1 MASLLPIIVLAI
13 VQGITEF
20 LPISSSGHLVLTW
33 EVFEQSGVATRAGTA
48 NERLTLDVA
57 VHLGSLGAVMLYF
70 WRDVGRVAGGGIRLL
85 AGRVTDEGRLFLYLV
100 VATVPLVVAGLL
112 VNTLFGS
119 AWRSVEVVAWASLG
133 FGLLLWFADRTGL
146 TISKMEHTTFG
157 QAIVIGLAQVLAL
170 IPGTSRAGIAMTAA
184 RALGFERSDAATIS
198 MLLAIPAI
206 LGASALFGYDIY
218 KSGNVALQTDA
229 LLAALLALA
238 AALLAIAGM
247 MAWLRRA
254 TFTPFAVYRILLGGL
269 LLYLIY
275 VEGMALRLQ

>member
-33 EVFEQSGVATRAGTA
+33 EVFEQTGAASRAGTA

-70 WRDVGRVAGGGIRLL
+70 WRDVGRVARGGAWLL
-85 AGRVTDEGRLFLYLV
+85 AGRVTTEGRLFLYLV

-112 VNTLFGS
+112 VSLLFGS

-133 FGLLLWFADRTGL
+133 FGTLLWFADRTGM
-146 TISKMEHTTFG
+146 TVSKMEHTTFG
-157 QAIVIGLAQVLAL
+157 QALIIGLAQVLAL
-170 IPGTSRAGIAMTAA
+170 IPGTSRSGIAMTAA
-184 RALGFERSDAATIS
+184 RALGFERSDAAKFS

-218 KSGNVALQTDA
+218 RSGNIALQTDA
-229 LLAALLALA
+229 LLAAVLALA
-238 AALLAIAGM
+238 SAVLAIAGM

-254 TFTPFAVYRILLGGL
+254 TFAPFAIYRILLGGL
-269 LLYLIY
+269 LLYLIH
-275 VEGMALRLQ
+275 VEGMALKLQ

>member
-33 EVFEQSGVATRAGTA
+33 EAFEQTGVATRAGTA

-57 VHLGSLGAVMLYF
+57 VHLGSLGAVVLYF
-70 WRDVGRVAGGGIRLL
+70 WRDVGRVTTGGFRLL
-85 AGRVTDEGRLFLYLV
+85 AGRVTDDGRLFLYLV

-112 VNTLFGS
+112 VSTLFGS

-133 FGLLLWFADRTGL
+133 FGLLLWIADRTGM

-170 IPGTSRAGIAMTAA
+170 IPGTSRSGIAMTAA
-184 RALGFERSDAATIS
+184 RALGFERSDAATVS

-218 KSGNVALQTDA
+218 RSGNVALQTDA
-229 LLAALLALA
+229 LLAAFLALA
-238 AALLAIAGM
+238 AALIAIAGM

-269 LLYLIY
+269 LLYLIH
-275 VEGMALRLQ
+275 VEGMDLKLQ

>member
-33 EVFEQSGVATRAGTA
+33 EVFERNGVASRAGTA
-48 NERLTLDVA
+48 DERLTLDVA
-57 VHLGSLGAVMLYF
+57 VHLGSLGAVILYF
-70 WRDVGRVAGGGIRLL
+70 WRDVGRVAGGGLRLL
-85 AGRVTDEGRLFLYLV
+85 TGRITDDGRLFLYLV

-112 VNTLFGS
+112 VNTYFGS

-133 FGLLLWFADRTGL
+133 FGLLLWFADRTGM

-157 QAIVIGLAQVLAL
+157 QAVVIGLAQVLAL
-170 IPGTSRAGIAMTAA
+170 IPGTSRSGIAMTAA

-275 VEGMALRLQ
+275 VEGMALKLQ